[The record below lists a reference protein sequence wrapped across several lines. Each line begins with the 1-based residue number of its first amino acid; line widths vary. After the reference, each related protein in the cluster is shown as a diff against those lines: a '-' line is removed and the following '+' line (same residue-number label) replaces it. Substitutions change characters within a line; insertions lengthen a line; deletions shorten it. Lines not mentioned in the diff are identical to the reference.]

1 MSDRESWNHEVHGK
15 LNDLLASFEKR
26 ENELTRRSEQLERD
40 RAEFEQE
47 MKTRREKQEIAIQE
61 QYNDLDETRLR
72 IEKEKKR
79 MEEVYQFQSSPV
91 HLNIGG
97 HRFTTSLQTLRRDND
112 SMLATMFSG
121 RHKLV
126 QEPDGSYF
134 VDRDGTH
141 FRHIL
146 NYLRDGFRADMLPQD
161 EVSLR
166 EIMNEAQYY
175 QLNDLIT
182 AVENVLDPPP
192 PAPDFTQNEIND
204 MLATL
209 TRQTPINNGPP
220 VPPPPV
226 GLDLGTGSY
235 TSRMKPADFVF
246 HNMTKSNLDFS
257 GKNLAG
263 LTFAHTTFA
272 HNVSFAD
279 ACLVN
284 TCFYGC
290 EFASHVVVDFTNA
303 DISGADFRQCR
314 CVQSGPNAFNSLGGV
329 PIGSGGFMFGSSC
342 SSFAQ
347 LVKTGHVK
355 FTGARHIGTKFE
367 PHIVDFISF

>member
-1 MSDRESWNHEVHGK
+1 MSDKEAWSHEVHGK
-15 LNDLLASFEKR
+15 INDLLASFEKR
-26 ENELTRRSEQLERD
+26 ENELTKWSEQLKRERTAFD
-40 RAEFEQE
+40 QE
-47 MKTRREKQEIAIQE
+47 MKTRQEEHDMAIQE
-61 QYNDLDETRLR
+61 QYKDLDETRLR

-79 MEEVYQFQSSPV
+79 MQDVYEFQSSPV

-97 HRFTTSLQTLRRDND
+97 HRFTTSLQTLRRDKD

-121 RHKLV
+121 RHKLL
-126 QEPDGSYF
+126 QESDGCYF

-166 EIMNEAQYY
+166 EIVNEAHYY
-175 QLNDLIT
+175 QLSGLV
-182 AVENVLDPPP
+182 AGVENVLDPPP

-209 TRQTPINNGPP
+209 TRQTTTNTTPSGP
-220 VPPPPV
+220 
-226 GLDLGTGSY
+226 GIANTS
-235 TSRMKPADFVF
+235 SRMPNADFVF
-246 HNMTKSNLDFS
+246 HNMTKGTLDFS
-257 GKNLAG
+257 GKNLSG
-263 LTFAHTTFA
+263 LSFAHTTFA
-272 HNVSFAD
+272 HNVSFVD
-279 ACLVN
+279 CCLVN

-290 EFASHVVVDFTNA
+290 EFASHVVVDFTDA

-314 CVQSGPNAFNSLGGV
+314 CVQSGPNAFNGLGGV
-329 PIGSGGFMFGSSC
+329 PVGSGGFMFGSSC

-347 LVKTGHVK
+347 LIKTGHVK

-367 PHIVDFISF
+367 SNIIDLIHF

>member
-1 MSDRESWNHEVHGK
+1 MADKEAWSQEMHEK
-15 LNDLLASFEKR
+15 LSDLLASFEKR
-26 ENELTRRSEQLERD
+26 ENELTKLSEQLEKD
-40 RAEFEQE
+40 RSAFEQE
-47 MKTRREKQEIAIQE
+47 MKIRREEHEKAMQE
-61 QYNDLDETRLR
+61 QYNDLDETRIR

-79 MEEVYQFQSSPV
+79 MQEVHQFQSSPV

-97 HRFTTSLQTLRRDND
+97 HRFTTSLQTLRRDKD

-126 QEPDGSYF
+126 QESDGSYF

-166 EIMNEAQYY
+166 EIVNEAHYY
-175 QLNDLIT
+175 QLSDLV
-182 AVENVLDPPP
+182 AGVENVLDPPP
-192 PAPDFTQNEIND
+192 PAPDFTQDEIND

-209 TRQTPINNGPP
+209 TRQTTVSSTPP
-220 VPPPPV
+220 TVDPSS
-226 GLDLGTGSY
+226 GS
-235 TSRMKPADFVF
+235 SRIRTADFVF
-246 HNMTKSNLDFS
+246 HNMTKGNLDFS
-257 GKNLAG
+257 GKNLSG
-263 LTFAHTTFA
+263 LSFAHTTFA
-272 HNVSFAD
+272 HNVSFVET
-279 ACLVN
+279 CLVN

-290 EFASHVVVDFTNA
+290 EFASHVVVDFTDA

-329 PIGSGGFMFGSSC
+329 PVGSGGFMFGSSC

-347 LVKTGHVK
+347 LIKTGHVK

-367 PHIVDFISF
+367 PNIIDLIHF